1 MRQNIAGT
9 LRGAYANTL
18 VTDAE
23 DCLRVRHDEQLD
35 IATLCLFEEVFFH
48 GVLVSKGEIQT
59 LAPAKEVRVVR
70 YSIPLDPAMNDR
82 EEKREEGIAYDV
94 ELIVE

>member
-18 VTDAE
+18 VTDTK
-23 DCLRVRHDEQLD
+23 DCLGIRHDKQLD
-35 IATLCLFEEVFFH
+35 IAALCLFEEILLH
-48 GVLVSKGEIQT
+48 CILVSKGEIQA

-70 YSIPLDPAMNDR
+70 YSIPLDPTVR
-82 EEKREEGIAYDV
+82 
-94 ELIVE
+94 

>member
-18 VTDAE
+18 VTDTE

-35 IATLCLFEEVFFH
+35 IATLCLFKEVFFH
-48 GVLVSKGEIQT
+48 GVLVSKGGIQA
-59 LAPAKEVRVVR
+59 LDPAEEMRVVR
-70 YSIPLDPAMNDR
+70 YSIPLYTTVR
-82 EEKREEGIAYDV
+82 EVHICANWLQGLACV
-94 ELIVE
+94 GV